1 LGIDDHFAS
10 ILQNIFIVYGIRL
23 RIVEC
28 PVRVVG
34 MSRRLGVYESGVI
47 GGLPVR
53 TRAVRRGRGWE
64 WVECMFLVEV
74 LSQSNH
80 SLPREDAEN
89 RSLVLGELWGSVTA
103 VHLEVISQESL
114 DSGQAEVS

>member
-1 LGIDDHFAS
+1 VWRCCGENRVAAQGCRRRPLTILEQGLGIDDHFAS

-64 WVECMFLVEV
+64 
-74 LSQSNH
+74 
-80 SLPREDAEN
+80 
-89 RSLVLGELWGSVTA
+89 
-103 VHLEVISQESL
+103 
-114 DSGQAEVS
+114 